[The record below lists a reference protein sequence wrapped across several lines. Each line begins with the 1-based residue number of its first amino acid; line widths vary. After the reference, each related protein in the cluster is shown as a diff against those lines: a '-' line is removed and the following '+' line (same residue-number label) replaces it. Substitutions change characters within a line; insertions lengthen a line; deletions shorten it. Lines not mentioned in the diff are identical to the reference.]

1 LLQAEIVIPW
11 AILLY
16 NSQQQ
21 KMGIIINEKIQKYM
35 QMLVERV
42 VKGESFCRYLAY
54 LPKRKYSPG
63 GV

>member
-1 LLQAEIVIPW
+1 
-11 AILLY
+11 
-16 NSQQQ
+16 
-21 KMGIIINEKIQKYM
+21 MGIIINEKIQKYM